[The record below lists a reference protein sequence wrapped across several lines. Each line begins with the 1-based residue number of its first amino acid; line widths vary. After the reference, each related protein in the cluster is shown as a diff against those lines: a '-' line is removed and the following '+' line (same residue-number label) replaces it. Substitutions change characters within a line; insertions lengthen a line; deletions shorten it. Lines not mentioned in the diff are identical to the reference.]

1 MNATVKINLNH
12 KSYLR
17 NPEETTL
24 GQRIVGESIRL
35 IDQLGFEEFTFKKL
49 ATEIG
54 STEASVYRYFENKHK
69 LLVYLVS
76 WYWVWLDYQISFRT
90 NNIDDPVRRLRII
103 IGILAEARLDDL
115 QTTYIDEAALHR
127 IVVADAA
134 KAYLTKGV
142 DADNKENLFR
152 EYKTM
157 CKKIA
162 AIVLEIAPDYPY
174 PHTLISTVME
184 ATHQQTFFA
193 QHLPSLTDI
202 KPDNNA
208 SRKIA
213 DFLEHLVFCAIAAY
227 ELQVKN

>member
-1 MNATVKINLNH
+1 MNATVNINLNH

-17 NPEETTL
+17 NPEQTAL
-24 GQRIVGESIRL
+24 GQKIVADSIRL
-35 IDQLGFEEFTFKKL
+35 IDQMGFEEFTFKKL

-76 WYWVWLDYQISFRT
+76 WYWVWLDYQITFQT
-90 NNIDDPVRRLRII
+90 NNIDDPAKRLRII
-103 IGILAEARLDDL
+103 IQILAEARLNNL

-127 IVVADAA
+127 IVIADAA

-142 DADNKENLFR
+142 DEDNKENLFR
-152 EYKTM
+152 EYKTL

-162 AIVLEIAPDYPY
+162 GILLELAPGYPY
-174 PHTLISTVME
+174 PHSLISTVIE
-184 ATHQQTFFA
+184 ATHHQTFFA

-202 KPDNNA
+202 KSDA
-208 SRKIA
+208 DATWKIA
-213 DFLEHLVFCAIAAY
+213 DFLEQLVFASVAVY
-227 ELQVKN
+227 KKPVNN

>member
-1 MNATVKINLNH
+1 MSATIKINLNH

-17 NPEETTL
+17 DPEQTTL
-24 GQRIVGESIRL
+24 GQKIIAESIRL

-49 ATEIG
+49 AAEMG

-76 WYWVWLDYQISFRT
+76 WYWVWLDYQISFRI
-90 NNIDDPVRRLRII
+90 NNIDDPARRLRLILQL
-103 IGILAEARLDDL
+103 LAEARLDDVK
-115 QTTYIDEAALHR
+115 TTYIDEAALYR
-127 IVVADAA
+127 IVVADAP

-142 DADNKENLFR
+142 DADNKENMFR
-152 EYKTM
+152 EYKTI

-162 AIVLEIAPDYPY
+162 DILLEIAPGYPY

-202 KPDNNA
+202 KKDQN
-208 SRKIA
+208 SSQKVA
-213 DFLEHLVFCAIAAY
+213 DFLEHLVFAAISTY
-227 ELQVKN
+227 IL

>member
-17 NPEETTL
+17 NPEETIL
-24 GQRIVGESIRL
+24 GQKIVSESIRL

-49 ATEIG
+49 AHEIS

-76 WYWVWLDYQISFRT
+76 WYWVWLDYQITFQT
-90 NNIDDPVRRLRII
+90 NNISDAAQRLRII
-103 IGILAEARLDDL
+103 IRILAEASLNNL
-115 QTTYIDEAALHR
+115 QTSYMDEAALHR
-127 IVVADAA
+127 IVIADAA

-142 DADNKENLFR
+142 DADNKDQLFR
-152 EYKTM
+152 EYKTL

-162 AIVLEIAPDYPY
+162 AILLELAPGYPY
-174 PHTLISTVME
+174 PHALISTVME
-184 ATHQQTFFA
+184 ATHQQTYFV

-202 KPDNNA
+202 KSGENVTG
-208 SRKIA
+208 KVA
-213 DFLEHLVFCAIAAY
+213 DFLEQLVFAAITNY
-227 ELQVKN
+227 KI

>member
-1 MNATVKINLNH
+1 MHATVQINLNH

-17 NPEETTL
+17 NPEQTEL
-24 GQRIVGESIRL
+24 GQKIIADSIRL

-49 ATEIG
+49 ATEMG

-76 WYWVWLDYQISFRT
+76 WYWVWLDYQITFQT
-90 NNIDDPVRRLRII
+90 NNIEDPERRLRII
-103 IGILAEARLDDL
+103 IRLLAEARLNNL

-127 IVVADAA
+127 IVIADAA

-152 EYKTM
+152 EYKTL

-162 AIVLEIAPDYPY
+162 SILLELAPDYPY
-174 PHTLISTVME
+174 PHTLISTAME
-184 ATHQQTFFA
+184 ATHQQTYFV

-202 KPDNNA
+202 KSGTNA
-208 SRKIA
+208 SSKVA
-213 DFLEHLVFCAIAAY
+213 DFLEHLIFTAIAAY
-227 ELQVKN
+227 QSPVNK

>member
-1 MNATVKINLNH
+1 
-12 KSYLR
+12 
-17 NPEETTL
+17 
-24 GQRIVGESIRL
+24 
-35 IDQLGFEEFTFKKL
+35 
-49 ATEIG
+49 
-54 STEASVYRYFENKHK
+54 
-69 LLVYLVS
+69 VS
-76 WYWVWLDYQISFRT
+76 WYWVWLDYQITFQT
-90 NNIDDPVRRLRII
+90 NNIDDPARRLRII
-103 IGILAEARLDDL
+103 LGILAEVRLDNL

-152 EYKTM
+152 EYKNL

-162 AIVLEIAPDYPY
+162 GIVLEIAPEYPY

-202 KPDNNA
+202 KTDTNP
-208 SRKIA
+208 SQKIA
-213 DFLEHLVFCAIAAY
+213 DFLEHLVFAAIAAY